1 MCSNGNKFQL
11 RTWFIKKSN
20 QARSLNS
27 LKASISLEPLPVIL
41 LRCRSLVVC
50 ITTFPEVIQ
59 HLKLLHNLLADRTLD
74 AEEVDCGCPP
84 MQLSCEVTW
93 GDFRLLTELQKII
106 ENVLHCEE
114 WAGGSST
121 GLALSKS
128 SSTVRS
134 AGDALMFWYFADLV
148 HDSIL
153 LSVAMLDVYTQP
165 LVGAP
170 GASCKHS
177 LRPLPSPYRWPSW
190 VCYQALA

>member
-128 SSTVRS
+128 SSLVNIFLAPPPIGCASHLGSQTSAPAALNFIIGLGVISPSSYRS
-134 AGDALMFWYFADLV
+134 PIKDK
-148 HDSIL
+148 
-153 LSVAMLDVYTQP
+153 
-165 LVGAP
+165 
-170 GASCKHS
+170 KHKGS
-177 LRPLPSPYRWPSW
+177 QKKKLYHST
-190 VCYQALA
+190 